1 MGPVHCKC
9 SGQHSREMADHELL
23 DIEEWELVLNKMLKF
38 HFNISEEIKAVVQ
51 AIRTEMKPELIP
63 LAEDKAN
70 FGKVVKKAI
79 REMWS
84 LEYEVDDLQAK
95 FADSIGKMDL
105 ENLDV
110 DFIEDMMLK
119 SKPLQSVLNDIRN
132 RQKAKLEDIK
142 KTYGDAIKDL
152 EPMKVSRPPKPAA
165 PAAPAPAEP
174 KVADVPAP
182 APVAATA

>member
-1 MGPVHCKC
+1 MGIVTQAINSDKM
-9 SGQHSREMADHELL
+9 GDHIML
-23 DIEEWELVLNKMLKF
+23 DLEEWALVLNKMLRF
-38 HFNISEEIKAVVQ
+38 HFNLSEEIKAVVQ

-63 LAEDKAN
+63 MAEDKAN
-70 FGKVVKKAI
+70 FGKVVKRAI

-84 LEYEVDDLQAK
+84 LEYEVDELQHK

-105 ENLDV
+105 DNLDV

-132 RQKAKLEDIK
+132 RQKAALDDIK

-152 EPMKVSRPPKPAA
+152 EPMRVPLLPPPSLPPLK
-165 PAAPAPAEP
+165 
-174 KVADVPAP
+174 
-182 APVAATA
+182 

>member
-1 MGPVHCKC
+1 MGIVSQAITNTDKM
-9 SGQHSREMADHELL
+9 GDHIML
-23 DIEEWELVLNKMLKF
+23 DLEEWALVLNKMLRF

-70 FGKVVKKAI
+70 FGKLVKSAI
-79 REMWS
+79 RQMWS
-84 LEYEVDDLQAK
+84 LEYEVDELQSK

-105 ENLDV
+105 DNLDV

-132 RQKAKLEDIK
+132 RQKAKLEDVK

-152 EPMKVSRPPKPAA
+152 EAMSVTRPPKTAA
-165 PAAPAPAEP
+165 PAAAEAAAEKPAEP
-174 KVADVPAP
+174 E
-182 APVAATA
+182 AAKA

>member
-1 MGPVHCKC
+1 MG
-9 SGQHSREMADHELL
+9 DHELL

-63 LAEDKAN
+63 LAEDKAT
-70 FGKVVKKAI
+70 FGKLVKGAI
-79 REMWS
+79 RQMWS
-84 LEYEVDDLQAK
+84 LEYEVDELQSK

-132 RQKAKLEDIK
+132 RQKARLEDIK
-142 KTYGDAIKDL
+142 KNYGEAIKDL
-152 EPMKVSRPPKPAA
+152 EPMKVSRPPK
-165 PAAPAPAEP
+165 AAPAPAPAPAPEKPAEP
-174 KVADVPAP
+174 AAADVPVP